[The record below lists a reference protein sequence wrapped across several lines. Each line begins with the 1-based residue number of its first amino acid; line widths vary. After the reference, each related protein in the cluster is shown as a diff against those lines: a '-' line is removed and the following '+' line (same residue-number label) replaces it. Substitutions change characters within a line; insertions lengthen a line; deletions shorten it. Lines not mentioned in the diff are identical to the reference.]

1 MNDVRDKTFFAH
13 VMSEN
18 CVVVSKSAVFTHV
31 RRVFPGPNN
40 IVKTNLL
47 ICYSHRFT
55 ICNGR
60 SILVIGN

>member
-1 MNDVRDKTFFAH
+1 MDDVRDKTFFAH

-40 IVKTNLL
+40 LL
-47 ICYSHRFT
+47 ICYSQ
-55 ICNGR
+55 IGR
-60 SILVIGN
+60 AHV

>member
-18 CVVVSKSAVFTHV
+18 CVVVSKSAFFTHV
-31 RRVFPGPNN
+31 RRVFPGPN
-40 IVKTNLL
+40 NLL

-60 SILVIGN
+60 SILVIDN

>member
-31 RRVFPGPNN
+31 RRVFPGP
-40 IVKTNLL
+40 IIYLYV
-47 ICYSHRFT
+47 I
-55 ICNGR
+55 
-60 SILVIGN
+60 VIGLLYVMVAASLS

>member
-1 MNDVRDKTFFAH
+1 MDDVRDKTFFAH
-13 VMSEN
+13 VIPKN
-18 CVVVSKSAVFTHV
+18 CVIVSKSAVFTHV
-31 RRVFPGPNN
+31 RRVFPGPN
-40 IVKTNLL
+40 KLL